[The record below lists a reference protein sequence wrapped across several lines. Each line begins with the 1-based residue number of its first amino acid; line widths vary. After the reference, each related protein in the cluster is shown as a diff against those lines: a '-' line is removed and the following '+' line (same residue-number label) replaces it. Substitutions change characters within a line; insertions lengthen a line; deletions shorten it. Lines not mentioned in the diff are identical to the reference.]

1 MGEVGEEVEST
12 VVPEEHNEESLVNL
26 EKYSEDVVRMDEAVG
41 AAAIPYQH
49 NKESIGSIHDNKKPT
64 DKGNDEIQKPD
75 KYDLITEETSGDTE
89 DQDEGAS
96 SHPKVTKYQDA

>member
-49 NKESIGSIHDNKKPT
+49 NKESIGSIHDNK
-64 DKGNDEIQKPD
+64 NQQIREII
-75 KYDLITEETSGDTE
+75 KYKNLINMI
-89 DQDEGAS
+89 
-96 SHPKVTKYQDA
+96 